1 MARVCL
7 RFSVSLCEHA
17 RGGSEPGSTG
27 VIGCAERKKGNL
39 VASPAKLDQTIL
51 SSPFPP
57 QTTGTLSALR
67 FVIMSLIRL
76 DSTIKATQMTGKMII
91 RCL

>member
-1 MARVCL
+1 M
-7 RFSVSLCEHA
+7 
-17 RGGSEPGSTG
+17 G
-27 VIGCAERKKGNL
+27 VQREKKENL
-39 VASPAKLDQTIL
+39 VASLAKLDQTVL

-76 DSTIKATQMTGKMII
+76 DSTIKATQMTGENDYSLPLIAQEPRLHLAKFPAGSPKSI
-91 RCL
+91 